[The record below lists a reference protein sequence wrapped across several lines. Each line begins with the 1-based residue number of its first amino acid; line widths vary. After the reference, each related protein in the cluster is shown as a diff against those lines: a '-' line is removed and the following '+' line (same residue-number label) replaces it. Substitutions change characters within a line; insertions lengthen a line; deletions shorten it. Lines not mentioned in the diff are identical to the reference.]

1 MPEDGERQAA
11 GQVQP
16 VTSRCI
22 RSHNGAAV
30 ARPGAVGHIT
40 VRRSPGQV
48 RFHKKIHFR
57 TFSGPVSAQ
66 TAGGGIRPGAKSVK
80 LSISHLTGGGNVLT
94 DRSYFF
100 GACISTRPVVCSS
113 TPSDGRAFRARCG
126 RTGVIESRYF
136 SAIRPAVS
144 GAESQII
151 FNPHPTAGAAYINR
165 VFLSFSHLDCR
176 KSSAESPFFR
186 IPHYA

>member
-1 MPEDGERQAA
+1 MHSISNIYYHTNPSNDRQKVTGNRSHHGAA
-11 GQVQP
+11 GHV
-16 VTSRCI
+16 
-22 RSHNGAAV
+22 
-30 ARPGAVGHIT
+30 T

-100 GACISTRPVVCSS
+100 GARILIRSVGCSS
-113 TPSDGRAFRARCG
+113 TPSGGRSFRARCG
-126 RTGVIESRYF
+126 RTDAIESRYF

-176 KSSAESPFFR
+176 KSSAKSPFFR